1 MYAARRQVQPL
12 PALASGV
19 IVVGLA
25 LALVLGLRVNRIA
38 QQARALVAVA
48 FPLDRPP
55 PPPEP
60 KPKPRPQT
68 EAPAPKGD
76 PGRRNLKNRATQ
88 VVAPKPRIDLK
99 PPPTVV
105 TAPKADAGDAAQTGA
120 SDLPGPGQGAGSYG
134 NGLGGGG
141 LGGEGNGRGGGGPPV
156 QRPRKLRGSLSYAD
170 LPAGLLPE
178 GGEGHVGV
186 IYMVRPDGRVSG
198 CEAERSS
205 GIPALDSIVCRL
217 IEQRFVYRPALDR
230 NGRPVR
236 SFIVETQSFYG
247 HPSGG

>member
-1 MYAARRQVQPL
+1 MYAERRQVRPL
-12 PALASGV
+12 SALASGAV
-19 IVVGLA
+19 VVGLG
-25 LALVLGLRVNRIA
+25 LALVLGLRVDRVA
-38 QQARALVAVA
+38 EQARALVAVA
-48 FPLDRPP
+48 FPLDRPR

-68 EAPAPKGD
+68 EAAAPKGD
-76 PGRRNLKNRATQ
+76 PGRRNLKNQATQ

-99 PPPTVV
+99 PPPSVV
-105 TAPKADAGDAAQTGA
+105 TAPKADTGDAAQTGA

-134 NGLGGGG
+134 SGLGGGG
-141 LGGEGNGRGGGGPPV
+141 LGGEGSGRGGGPPV
-156 QRPRKLRGSLSYAD
+156 QRPRKLRGSLSYSD

-178 GGEGHVGV
+178 GGEGSVAV
-186 IYMVRPDGRVSG
+186 IYMVGPDGRVSG

-236 SFIVETQSFYG
+236 SFIVETQSFFG
-247 HPSGG
+247 HPEGG